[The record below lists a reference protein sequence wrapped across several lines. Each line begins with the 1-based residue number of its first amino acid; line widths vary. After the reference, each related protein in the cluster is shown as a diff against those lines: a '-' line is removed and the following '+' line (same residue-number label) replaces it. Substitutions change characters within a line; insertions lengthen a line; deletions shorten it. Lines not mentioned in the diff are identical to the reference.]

1 MMIKLYKYINSINLL
16 SIISIIL
23 LWVNHFMGTDFLSH
37 VIVNNYIAL
46 TAVYSP
52 GILVVLQVIIIAIQA
67 VSRREVEYYQ
77 KVAALF
83 SFINSSY
90 FASEQSTSIS
100 GALGA

>member
-83 SFINSSY
+83 SFINL
-90 FASEQSTSIS
+90 
-100 GALGA
+100 ALYLAYLMYTKYS